1 MKKTN
6 IYMSDN
12 ISCTTKIACEFAKS
26 LKENCIIYL
35 NGDMG
40 SGKTLFTSKQYTVR
54 NKSGKDRGNYGESMG
69 IADTVVIPRLK
80 YGTMV

>member
-1 MKKTN
+1 MKKNN

-12 ISCTTKIACEFAKS
+12 ISCTTKIAYEFAKS

-40 SGKTLFTSKQYTVR
+40 SGKTLFSSKVVR
-54 NKSGKDRGNYGESMG
+54 DFRS
-69 IADTVVIPRLK
+69 A
-80 YGTMV
+80 

>member
-12 ISCTTKIACEFAKS
+12 ISCTTKIAYEFAKS

-35 NGDMG
+35 NGDM
-40 SGKTLFTSKQYTVR
+40 
-54 NKSGKDRGNYGESMG
+54 
-69 IADTVVIPRLK
+69 
-80 YGTMV
+80 